1 MPHIILLGDSIFDNA
16 AYVGENNPD
25 VITQLKNNLP
35 KTWKA
40 TLKAVDGHKVQDIY
54 SQLKILPKDST
65 HLVLSVGGNDALS
78 CINIVN
84 EKVNSSAQVFNKLA
98 NLREE
103 FEEKYQELLQTIL
116 MFHLSTTICTIYN
129 PNYSD
134 PMLQRLSMTGLT
146 VFNDTIIS
154 QGFKAGI
161 PIIDLRLVFNE
172 SQDYANPIEP
182 SVKGGQK
189 IVNVILNVIKE
200 HNFNQEYT
208 QVFY

>member
-1 MPHIILLGDSIFDNA
+1 MAHIILVGDSIFDNA

-25 VITQLKNNLP
+25 VITQLKNHLP
-35 KTWKA
+35 QTWKA

-78 CINIVN
+78 CSHIVN
-84 EKVNSSAQVFNKLA
+84 EKVNSSTQVFSQLA

-103 FEEKYQELLQTIL
+103 FEEKYQELLKSML
-116 MFHLSTTICTIYN
+116 RFHLPITICTIYH

-134 PMLQRLSMTGLT
+134 KMLQRLAMTGLT
-146 VFNDTIIS
+146 IFNDVIIR
-154 QGFKAGI
+154 QAFQLGL
-161 PIIDLRLVFNE
+161 PLIDLRLVFNE

-189 IVNVILNVIKE
+189 IVNAILNVIKE